1 MLFFATY
8 KYKHRMLAIKPMSA
22 FCNSML
28 EEERGAP
35 LVSVIVPVYNVS
47 RYLKECV
54 DSILNQT
61 YHNLEV
67 ILVDDGSTDGSG
79 ELCDAY
85 ATQDPR
91 VRVIHKVNGG
101 VSSSRNV
108 GLEAVHGEYISFV
121 DADDLLDLRTYELCI
136 EAYIENPDVN
146 LVRFCIEPFSDDEG
160 GDISHFARVPKE
172 DLMLRGQES
181 LHFMALS
188 PLYYGAVYTCLY
200 TRDYVEGLRFVEGL
214 RIGEDQLFSLEGMTR
229 YTMLWKD
236 APVVMVLRAQ
246 LYKYRVLRQ
255 GAATVVNDSSKH
267 LARFDAY
274 VVLLNKLQETGARN
288 LKFAC
293 AYLLKELR
301 DELDMMGWK
310 DYPFPG
316 ASQMDKSARLKMLSV
331 WCYKAQSY
339 PLVKSREYW
348 QYWILRISPRL
359 YLRLKHIKE
368 ALERR
373 LFSRWTN

>member
-1 MLFFATY
+1 M
-8 KYKHRMLAIKPMSA
+8 RA
-22 FCNSML
+22 FCNSAL
-28 EEERGAP
+28 EREGKSP

-61 YHNLEV
+61 YRNLEL

-79 ELCDAY
+79 DLCDFY
-85 ATQDPR
+85 ATQDSR

-101 VSSSRNV
+101 VSSARNV
-108 GLEAVHGEYISFV
+108 GLEAVSGEYISFV
-121 DADDLLDLRTYELCI
+121 DGDDLLDLRTYELCI
-136 EAYIENPDVN
+136 GAYMEYPEVN
-146 LVRFCIEPFSDDEG
+146 LVRFCIEPFRDDGG
-160 GDISHFARVPKE
+160 GDISHFARTPE
-172 DLMLRGQES
+172 DNLILRGLDS

-200 TRDYVEGLRFVEGL
+200 TRDYVESLRFVEGL

-229 YTMLWKD
+229 DTTLWED
-236 APVVMVLRAQ
+236 APVVMVLRKQ

-267 LARFDAY
+267 LARFDEY
-274 VVLLNKLQETGARN
+274 IVLLNKLQEAGARN

-301 DELDMMGWK
+301 GELDMMGWK

-316 ASQMDKSARLKMLSV
+316 ESPMDKSARLKMLSV
-331 WCYKAQSY
+331 WSSKAQSY

-348 QYWILRISPRL
+348 QYWILRISPKL
-359 YLRLKHIKE
+359 YLRVKHLKE

-373 LFSRWTN
+373 LFRRWLN